1 MQLETTTETVSVEY
15 VKGLLAKLDQ
25 LIEHATFD
33 QKKALLRMVIKR
45 ITLENKRI
53 KDIELQFDEK
63 VIQHFFDDD
72 PSAQAVEGSF
82 NMPKSRSKRRFVSI
96 TLII

>member
-1 MQLETTTETVSVEY
+1 VEY

-53 KDIELQFDEK
+53 KDIELQFDER
-63 VIQHFFDDD
+63 VIQHFFEDDT
-72 PSAQAVEGSF
+72 SAKTAEGSF
-82 NMPKSRSKRRFVSI
+82 RMPKSRSKRRFVSI
-96 TLII
+96 RLIIYLELRGNEL